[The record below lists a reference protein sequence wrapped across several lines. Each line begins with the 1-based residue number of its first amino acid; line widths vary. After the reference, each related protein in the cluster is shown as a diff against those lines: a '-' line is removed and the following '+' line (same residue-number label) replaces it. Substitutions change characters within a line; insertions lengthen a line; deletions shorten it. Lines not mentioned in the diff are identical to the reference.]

1 MRTKLHG
8 FGGDGQDILT
18 VGGILHL
25 HEERRGQTQCMRVVG
40 AIFTLK
46 NYFNWCNPVSYSHIK
61 SYI

>member
-25 HEERRGQTQCMRVVG
+25 HEERRGQIQCMHVVG

-46 NYFNWCNPVSYSHIK
+46 NDFHLRNPV
-61 SYI
+61 

>member
-1 MRTKLHG
+1 MRTMLHG

-25 HEERRGQTQCMRVVG
+25 HEERRGQTQCMHAAG

-46 NYFNWCNPVSYSHIK
+46 NDFHWCNPV
-61 SYI
+61 